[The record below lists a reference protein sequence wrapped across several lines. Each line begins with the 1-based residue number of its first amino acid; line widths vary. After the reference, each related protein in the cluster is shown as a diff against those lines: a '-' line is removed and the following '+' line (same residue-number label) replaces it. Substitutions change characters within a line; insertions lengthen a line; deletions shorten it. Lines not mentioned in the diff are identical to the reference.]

1 MQVASVMR
9 IRNALTFATHTFFQN
24 NGFLYVQ
31 LPTITTTD
39 GEGFSEKFHVTTLT
53 GKSAGKKVE
62 PTEDKETDGV
72 SLETVKAAVVEKS
85 NLVKELER
93 SESNKEALV
102 AAVQDLKKT
111 NELALQLEAR
121 AKSKSKSKKDKVNF
135 SENFFPQETY
145 LTVSGQL
152 HLETYA
158 CALGNVYSCGPR
170 FRADKIES
178 AKHAAEMWMVEVEI
192 AFAELEV

>member
-1 MQVASVMR
+1 MR
-9 IRNALTFATHTFFQN
+9 IRNALTFSTHTFFQN
-24 NGFLYVQ
+24 HGFLYVQ

-39 GEGFSEKFHVTTLT
+39 SEGFSEKFQVTTLI
-53 GKSAGKKVE
+53 GKAGNKVE

-72 SLETVKAAVVEKS
+72 SLETVKAAVMEKS
-85 NLVKELER
+85 KLVKELER
-93 SESNKEALV
+93 SESNKEALL
-102 AAVQDLKKT
+102 AAVKDLEKT

-121 AKSKSKSKKDKVNF
+121 EKLKSKSKKDKVNF
-135 SENFFPQETY
+135 SENFFSQETY

-152 HLETYA
+152 HLESYA

-178 AKHAAEMWMVEVEI
+178 PKHAAEMWMVEVEI
-192 AFAELEV
+192 AFAQLEV